1 MNSNNQNTVAQEL
14 NWQGVSL
21 HTGLSSS
28 VIVQPADVD
37 HGIRWV
43 RSDIPDMTPV
53 KAEVRYVSSTIRS
66 TDLSSGGNDIGTVEH
81 LMSAL
86 YASGIDN
93 ALVVLDGAET
103 PILDGSAKS
112 FYDLLIANK
121 KVQDK
126 EARNWGHYEII
137 SLVDEASGASYT
149 VLPAEDLSIEVVL
162 EYDSDRVGQKYAS
175 IDDLSNYG
183 AEIADARTFVFSS
196 ELVELAK
203 EGLIKGG
210 NLDNAIV
217 IPSKNTGKEDLEK
230 ALELLGR
237 DNVEEIVQKV
247 EAGFQ
252 LKSDNELAR
261 HKLLDLIGDLALL
274 GSRFKGRIIAKRP
287 GHTGNIAL
295 VKHLSALLKKD
306 QKLRGLPLYDP
317 KKTPIFDSEQVMG
330 FLPHRYPFMLVDK
343 VIELSD
349 SHVVGVKN
357 ITFNEQLFQGH
368 FPNNPVFPGVLQMEA
383 LAQTG
388 GILALNTVENPSNWD
403 TYFLKMDNV
412 KFKNMVR
419 PGDTLLLK
427 MELLSPIRRGIVHM
441 QGTAYVG
448 DKIVSEGELTAQIVN
463 RNK

>member
-1 MNSNNQNTVAQEL
+1 MNSNNQSTVAQEL
-14 NWQGVSL
+14 NWQGLGL
-21 HTGLSSS
+21 HTGIESK
-28 VIVQPADVD
+28 VIVQPAEVD

-53 KAEVRYVSSTIRS
+53 KAELRYVSSTVRS
-66 TDLSSGGNDIGTVEH
+66 TDLSSGGNDLGTVEH

-86 YASGIDN
+86 YAAGIDN
-93 ALVVLDGAET
+93 ALVVLDKAET
-103 PILDGSAKS
+103 PILDGSAKA

-121 KVQDK
+121 EVQDK
-126 EARNWGHYEII
+126 EAAKWGHHEII
-137 SLVDEASGASYT
+137 SFVDEASGSSYT
-149 VLPAEDLSIEVVL
+149 VLPAEELSIEVVL

-175 IDDLSNYG
+175 LDDLSKYG
-183 AEIADARTFVFSS
+183 EEVADARTFVFSS
-196 ELVELAK
+196 ELVELANA
-203 EGLIKGG
+203 GLIKGG

-217 IPSKNTGKEDLEK
+217 IPSKNTGKADLEK
-230 ALELLGR
+230 ALELLQR
-237 DNVEEIVQKV
+237 DNIEEIVEKV

-274 GSRFKGRIIAKRP
+274 GTRYKGRIIAKRP
-287 GHTGNIAL
+287 GHTGNIAF
-295 VKHLSALLKKD
+295 VKHLNSLLKKD

-317 KKTPIFDSEQVMG
+317 NKTPIFSSEQVMEL
-330 FLPHRYPFMLVDK
+330 LPHRYPFMLVDK

-349 SHVVGVKN
+349 THVVGVKS